1 MNYGHIQVAL
11 QNGRRQYYCKIT
23 KGAKKIPM
31 KLWGGLTAENL
42 SQALARDIF
51 AYILVQLHKKGY
63 YLILHVHDEVV
74 IECAEEEAEDILK
87 ETLDIMS
94 RPPSWIPD
102 IPLQGEGKI
111 VTKYEK

>member
-1 MNYGHIQVAL
+1 MDYGYIQVAL
-11 QNGRRQYYCKIT
+11 QDGRRQYYCKIT

-31 KLWGGLTAENL
+31 KLWGGLIAENL

-51 AYILVQLHKKGY
+51 ASIIVQLHKRGY
-63 YLILHVHDEVV
+63 PLILHVHDEVV
-74 IECAEEEAEDILK
+74 IECAEKEAGNILK
-87 ETLDIMS
+87 DTLEIMS
-94 RPPSWIPD
+94 QPPSWIPD